1 MTELTRH
8 EVTEAS
14 AIDTMH
20 ELIEMCADDPNIS
33 IVMVVAN
40 SETGNVKVCG
50 ANIDEMEVPILLT
63 ETAAELGH
71 QVLEQLNNRTLN

>member
-1 MTELTRH
+1 MTEPIVNEL
-8 EVTEAS
+8 TEAS
-14 AIDTMH
+14 ALDAMH
-20 ELIEMCADDPNIS
+20 ELIDMCDGDPNMS
-33 IVMVVAN
+33 IIMIVAN

-71 QVLEQLNNRTLN
+71 QVLEQLNNRTIN